1 MSFHTTL
8 IALSL
13 TLFASL
19 AAPSTASFAAGD
31 DAKKARVNYFFPT
44 ENVMKDVDETLAK
57 AKANN
62 KLAVFILGADWCHDS
77 QALIERFDNPAMEK
91 TLADNYEVTLID
103 VAFFDHGKDVVER
116 FGMPTIFATPTVMI
130 IDPVSE
136 KLVND
141 HNMHQFKDAFL
152 MTMEQ
157 TITYFDTMHSVDMQS
172 QPITSGGNAAL
183 GKLLNEINAFEASQ
197 AIRIEIGFQQMVPY
211 LKMDK
216 DQRPKKFKALWMEL
230 RPLRYGITDAMAALR
245 KDALERTAAGE
256 KNITLS
262 YPEYKAFSWE

>member
-1 MSFHTTL
+1 MSFRTTF

-13 TLFASL
+13 TLLASL
-19 AAPSTASFAAGD
+19 AAPSTAIFATDD
-31 DAKKARVNYFFPT
+31 DAKKASIDYFFPS

-62 KLAVFILGADWCHDS
+62 KLALFILGANWCHDS
-77 QALIERFDNPAMEK
+77 QRLIERFDDPAMEK
-91 TLADNYEVTLID
+91 TLDENYEVTLID

-116 FGMPTIFATPTVMI
+116 FGQPTIFATPTVMI

-136 KLVND
+136 KLVNS

-183 GKLLNEINAFEASQ
+183 EKLLDEINAFEASQ

-211 LKMDK
+211 LKMAK
-216 DQRPKKFKALWMEL
+216 DERPKEFKTLWMEL
-230 RPLRYGITDAMAALR
+230 RPLRYTITDAMAALR
-245 KDALERTAAGE
+245 KQALERTAAGE
-256 KNITLS
+256 TNITLT